1 MNNSFTS
8 YYNLDKKTAECYLLD
23 TDFLKDV
30 LVNNSFISYYNLDKK
45 TVECYLLEYFLNCQR
60 ILY

>member
-1 MNNSFTS
+1 MISEIAKEVFFNGSII
-8 YYNLDKKTAECYLLD
+8 KGA